1 MYRLYYGNGK
11 RPDKVGEVLIVN
23 SQDGHFWLTVLAGT
37 FPMFST
43 RQNVGCD
50 IPR

>member
-11 RPDKVGEVLIVN
+11 RPNKVGEVLIVN
-23 SQDGHFWLTVLAGT
+23 FQDGHFWLTVLIGS

-43 RQNVGCD
+43 GQNVGYD
-50 IPR
+50 VPR